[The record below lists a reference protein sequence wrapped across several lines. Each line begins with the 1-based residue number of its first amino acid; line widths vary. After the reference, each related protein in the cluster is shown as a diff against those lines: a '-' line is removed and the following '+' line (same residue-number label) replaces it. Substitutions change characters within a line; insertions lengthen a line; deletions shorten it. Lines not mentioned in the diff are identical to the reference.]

1 MRDKLIKKEAFE
13 EMLRDGMAIMTGG
26 YASCG
31 NSGMHLLEAVEET
44 GVKNLTIIS
53 NDCAYAKRGSIAFTG
68 KWSD

>member
-31 NSGMHLLEAVEET
+31 IPDALLEAVEET

-53 NDCAYAKRGSIAFTG
+53 NDCAYAKRGVSRLLENG
-68 KWSD
+68 

>member
-31 NSGMHLLEAVEET
+31 IPDALLEAVERQ
-44 GVKNLTIIS
+44 V
-53 NDCAYAKRGSIAFTG
+53 
-68 KWSD
+68 